1 MEFPLRHPPFAL
13 VDPRVANQILRK
25 AYNVWWPRL
34 LAVRLA
40 MPFFPLIQRIGRWW
54 FGRRRPG

>member
-1 MEFPLRHPPFAL
+1 
-13 VDPRVANQILRK
+13 VANQILRK